1 MDAHVARHLFDQLIG
16 PGGLLQNKTRILVTH
31 SLNFLHKVDRILV
44 MDGGRVV
51 GDGTLQ
57 ELQAQNDPAFLEFFS
72 FIGEAEGKTESVQ
85 EETEKIVD
93 NINEKDEKKAESGK
107 LISKEVKGEGRVSLR
122 HYKFYLQ
129 AMGFGLFAIV
139 IFLFI
144 IAEAF
149 KVGGN
154 LGKIL
159 FSYVFDAF
167 KYLTTLVLADW
178 TANFD
183 VSTNWNYIGYYSL
196 LALACSLAGMLSQ
209 IGSQYRAAAA
219 SKQIQAALL
228 ERTMHAPVNIIQQQT
243 RQTLKHVVLQMSFFE
258 TTPTGRILNR
268 FSSDLDVIDMKIP
281 MQLKNFLSCLTV
293 RTNDLNELHDL
304 DICR

>member
-1 MDAHVARHLFDQLIG
+1 MSHKNIKGNLANSFTFPKDIHTSQISSTTFLCRLLSAVDAHVARHLFDQLIG
-16 PGGLLQNKTRILVTH
+16 PSGLLHNKTRILVTH

-72 FIGEAEGKTESVQ
+72 FIGEAEGKTESVPK
-85 EETEKIVD
+85 ETEKSVD
-93 NINEKDEKKAESGK
+93 NINEKEEKKAESGK

-159 FSYVFDAF
+159 FSYVFDAKKIF
-167 KYLTTLVLADW
+167 VC
-178 TANFD
+178 F
-183 VSTNWNYIGYYSL
+183 
-196 LALACSLAGMLSQ
+196 
-209 IGSQYRAAAA
+209 
-219 SKQIQAALL
+219 
-228 ERTMHAPVNIIQQQT
+228 
-243 RQTLKHVVLQMSFFE
+243 SF
-258 TTPTGRILNR
+258 G
-268 FSSDLDVIDMKIP
+268 
-281 MQLKNFLSCLTV
+281 
-293 RTNDLNELHDL
+293 
-304 DICR
+304 